1 MAIHTDNVDSDP
13 WTEFE
18 LHVLKSLVALNF
30 PMDIICKELDR
41 SWTASALK
49 AIDLVFNNRLS
60 QRARH
65 MARLKRVQ
73 EIRN

>member
-1 MAIHTDNVDSDP
+1 MATHTDNVDSDP
-13 WTEFE
+13 WTEYE
-18 LHVLKSLVALNF
+18 LHVLESLVALNF

-49 AIDLVFNNRLS
+49 AIDLGFNNSLS

-73 EIRN
+73 EIQN